1 MSQSFSQFTECI
13 FICFR
18 VLLADGAYPISNA
31 LTEVFGDGIIRLMCW
46 THCCAAFRKKLRQL
60 VKNKEIRKK
69 IETDILEAQWQIQS
83 FEEFPVVL
91 NLIKSKHEGE
101 VRESATDSEAVRA
114 FWEYFFEQWGP
125 DSHTARC
132 LIISSINSYKIVS
145 QMWGGDQTRWTDH
158 IISHIRWFEAAHPWH
173 ISNNQG
179 HGHEYKKIFLLSLPY
194 TSEFLCQFVSCFMCF
209 SNHKHYYRNRI
220 SQ

>member
-145 QMWGGDQTRWTDH
+145 QMCVCVGGGAQTR
-158 IISHIRWFEAAHPWH
+158 
-173 ISNNQG
+173 
-179 HGHEYKKIFLLSLPY
+179 
-194 TSEFLCQFVSCFMCF
+194 
-209 SNHKHYYRNRI
+209 
-220 SQ
+220 